1 MRERSYR
8 DSNELCEQISART
21 GGKVI
26 LSFSLGKDSIATWLQ
41 LKRYFK
47 TIIPVYYYLIPNLSF
62 VEKSLTYYEEFFKTK
77 IYRFPNPNLLKMLNT
92 AMYQTE
98 ESFDIIK
105 GCDIP
110 IYKMDDMFNQV
121 RVNILKDENVFVGTG
136 VRASDNL
143 TRFTTIKVYGAVN
156 ENRKQFFPVYDWN
169 KQRLVDEFD
178 RAKVKLPYD
187 YAIWGCSFDGLHYKF
202 LKGVYDNY
210 PDDFAKIK
218 EFFPLIESE
227 LYRYKFWEK
236 YNV

>member
-1 MRERSYR
+1 
-8 DSNELCEQISART
+8 
-21 GGKVI
+21 
-26 LSFSLGKDSIATWLQ
+26 
-41 LKRYFK
+41 
-47 TIIPVYYYLIPNLSF
+47 
-62 VEKSLTYYEEFFKTK
+62 
-77 IYRFPNPNLLKMLNT
+77 MLNT